1 MDQATGPPPHMVL
14 VVSDAPKPQVFIGS
28 SSEGKLVAR
37 YLQVEL
43 GTSCDVSRWDQ
54 NVFEAGGYTLDS
66 LINKANQVDFAV
78 LVASPD
84 DKTVSRGDTTASVRD
99 NVVLEFGLFAGVLG
113 RNRTYLL
120 ATDHK
125 MKLPTDLLGLT
136 RLSYNEAASGQAAVT
151 GAALELE
158 ERFRALGPM
167 QRLAPTGEVEG
178 TTFLLD
184 QELATLCDNAVSQGW
199 AVKTN
204 STTTLRLK
212 SPRGKQ
218 FTLQKGPAS
227 STREDLRE
235 FARKL
240 RAAGLRVNSSVR
252 RPVDQSPL

>member
-1 MDQATGPPPHMVL
+1 MGAVAAYGSC
-14 VVSDAPKPQVFIGS
+14 VSDAPKPHVFIGS
-28 SSEGKLVAR
+28 SSEGKDVAR

-43 GTSCDVSRWDQ
+43 GATCDVSRWDQ
-54 NVFEAGGYTLDS
+54 NVFEAGGYTLES
-66 LINKANQVDFAV
+66 LINTANEVDFAV

-113 RNRTYLL
+113 RDRTYLL

-136 RLSYNEAASGQAAVT
+136 RLSYNGAAAGRAAVT

-158 ERFRALGPM
+158 ERFRALG
-167 QRLAPTGEVEG
+167 RVRRVAPVGESG
-178 TTFLLD
+178 RAKALLE
-184 QELATLCDNAVSQGW
+184 QELATLCGNAVSQGW

-204 STTTLRLK
+204 STTTLRLR
-212 SPRGKQ
+212 SPRGAQ
-218 FTLQKGPAS
+218 LTLQKGPAGA
-227 STREDLRE
+227 TRQDLRAFVRE
-235 FARKL
+235 L